1 MSLNENER
9 RWLASYKDSLRREF
23 PGADARLMV
32 YGSKARG
39 DDGPHSDLDIL
50 VLIVE
55 GDGETK
61 RKIRHLGHILAL
73 AADAAP
79 SILVYTQDEWSSRE
93 RSGSFFRRAVMRDGV
108 AA

>member
-1 MSLNENER
+1 MNLNEKEKH
-9 RWLASYKDSLRREF
+9 WLALFKESLQREF
-23 PGADARLMV
+23 AGLDARLMV

-50 VLIVE
+50 VLIKE
-55 GDGETK
+55 GGGETK
-61 RKIRHLGHILAL
+61 RKIRHLGHVLAL
-73 AADAAP
+73 TADAVP

-93 RSGSFFRRAVMRDGV
+93 RGGSFFRRAVMRDGV

>member
-9 RWLASYKDSLRREF
+9 RWLALFKESLQREF
-23 PGADARLMV
+23 PGSGAKFMV

-50 VLIVE
+50 VLIFE
-55 GDGETK
+55 GDSETK

-73 AADAAP
+73 AADTVP

-93 RSGSFFRRAVMRDGV
+93 RSGSFFCRAVMRDGV